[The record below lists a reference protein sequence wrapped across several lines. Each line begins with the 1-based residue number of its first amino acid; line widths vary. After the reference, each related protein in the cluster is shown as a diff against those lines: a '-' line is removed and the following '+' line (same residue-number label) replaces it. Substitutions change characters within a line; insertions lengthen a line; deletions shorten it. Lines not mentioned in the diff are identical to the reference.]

1 MESNYQY
8 VLEQWA
14 KYNEFNFEQVKTK
27 FNLADMSWEIDR
39 DLRMVHTIVNNYDP
53 SGALAVLFC
62 KNTFLEYVE
71 NNKVPMINMFID
83 KKTQQKLE
91 EARELWKLFNTGI
104 VNDTEMRVIDSM
116 NQTGLVDISGKD
128 IRYVSDHIYT
138 VINQVEHLN
147 IEIGRAHV

>member
-14 KYNEFNFEQVKTK
+14 KYNEFDFEQVKTK

-71 NNKVPMINMFID
+71 NNKVPMINMLID

-91 EARELWKLFNTGI
+91 ETRELWKLFNTGI
-104 VNDTEMRVIDSM
+104 VNDTEVQVIDSI

-128 IRYVSDHIYT
+128 IRYDPRHI
-138 VINQVEHLN
+138 
-147 IEIGRAHV
+147 